1 MFEKMMPERKHPFII
16 SNTVRED
23 QPGTHWWSILNI
35 SSTSELLF
43 IDSFE
48 IVGLKNFIAKDNKKV
63 INKVLK
69 GIKKMERVDQKL
81 TL

>member
-1 MFEKMMPERKHPFII
+1 MHEIKHPFII

-48 IVGLKNFIAKDNKKV
+48 IAGLKNFIAKDNKKV

-69 GIKKMERVDQKL
+69 GIEKMERVDQKL

>member
-1 MFEKMMPERKHPFII
+1 MMPERKHPFII

>member
-1 MFEKMMPERKHPFII
+1 MMPERKHPFII

-23 QPGTHWWSILNI
+23 QPKTHRWSILNI
-35 SSTSELLF
+35 STTSELLF

-48 IVGLKNFIAKDNKKV
+48 IAGLKNFIAKDNKKV

-69 GIKKMERVDQKL
+69 GIEKMERVDQKL